1 MSGWGEF
8 IAAYGAFLA
17 SHAIPVRPPVKP
29 FLTARLGK
37 SGFSLAYSLLSIAVL
52 VWLIV
57 AAGRAPYAELW
68 PRASWQNHVT
78 LVTMAAA
85 CLILALA
92 AFRPNPFSFG
102 GWRNAAFDPARPG
115 IIGWIRHPFLAVLAL
130 WAAGH
135 LAPNGDLAHVVLFGG
150 FALFALL
157 GMRLIDRRRKREIGD
172 QQWSRLVDAAKS
184 GRSFAPDA
192 STSGRG
198 VAGLALLAALIW
210 LHPHVIG
217 LDPLTW

>member
-37 SGFSLAYSLLSIAVL
+37 AGFSLAYSALSIAVL

-57 AAGRAPYAELW
+57 AAGRAPHVEIW
-68 PRASWQNHVT
+68 PRAAWQSHVT
-78 LVTMAAA
+78 LVAMVAA

-102 GWRNAAFDPARPG
+102 GWRNGDFDPGRPG
-115 IIGWIRHPFLAVLAL
+115 IAGWIRHPVLAVLAL
-130 WAAGH
+130 WASGH
-135 LAPNGDLAHVVLFGG
+135 IVPNGNLAHVILFSG

-157 GMRLIDRRRKREIGD
+157 GQRLIDRRRKREMGESR
-172 QQWSRLVDAAKS
+172 WSELGKAARA
-184 GRSFAPDA
+184 GRSLGADTATFVRLA
-192 STSGRG
+192 
-198 VAGLALLAALIW
+198 AGLGLLIVLIW
-210 LHPHVIG
+210 LHPTIIG
-217 LDPLTW
+217 LDPLGW

>member
-1 MSGWGEF
+1 MSGWDEF
-8 IAAYGAFLA
+8 IAAYGVFLA

-29 FLTARLGK
+29 FLTARLGR
-37 SGFSLAYSLLSIAVL
+37 SGFSLAYSALSVAVL

-57 AAGRAPYAELW
+57 AAGRAPHTELW
-68 PRASWQNHVT
+68 PRAAWQNHIT
-78 LVTMAAA
+78 LGAMAAA

-102 GWRNAAFDPARPG
+102 GWHNAAFDAGRPG
-115 IIGWIRHPFLAVLAL
+115 IVGWVRHPVPAALAL

-157 GMRLIDRRRKREIGD
+157 GMRMIDGRRRREMGAD
-172 QQWSRLVDAAKS
+172 RWSELKQAARAGRTLRPDAAT
-184 GRSFAPDA
+184 FAHL
-192 STSGRG
+192 
-198 VAGLALLAALIW
+198 VAGLALLAGMIW

-217 LDPLTW
+217 LDPLAW